1 VPKPTLLDV
10 PNVVGRPRAEAE
22 DALRRG
28 QLGVTVRES
37 TDPSRPVGTVLAQS
51 PAAGQRVEPGSVVN
65 ITVNRPAASP
75 GTRVPNVEGMDER
88 EARRT
93 LEQAGFQVRV
103 EETQARPGE
112 SKGTVVNQV
121 PDSAATVAPGS
132 VVRIE
137 IGT

>member
-1 VPKPTLLDV
+1 
-10 PNVVGRPRAEAE
+10 VVGRQRAEAE
-22 DALRRG
+22 EILRLVP
-28 QLGVTVRES
+28 LGITVREAAE
-37 TDPSRPVGTVLAQS
+37 PGRPVGVVLSQS
-51 PAAGQRVEPGSVVN
+51 PAPGQRVEPGSVVN
-65 ITVNRPAASP
+65 ITVNRPPPSP
-75 GTRVPNVEGMDER
+75 GVRVPNVEGMDER

-121 PDSAATVAPGS
+121 PDAAATVDAGTT
-132 VVRIE
+132 VRIE